1 MNETISQKMYNRLI
15 NHYIYIYIYIQM
27 YNIQYEYL
35 DWKCSRFGSVT

>member
-15 NHYIYIYIYIQM
+15 NHYIYIYIQM